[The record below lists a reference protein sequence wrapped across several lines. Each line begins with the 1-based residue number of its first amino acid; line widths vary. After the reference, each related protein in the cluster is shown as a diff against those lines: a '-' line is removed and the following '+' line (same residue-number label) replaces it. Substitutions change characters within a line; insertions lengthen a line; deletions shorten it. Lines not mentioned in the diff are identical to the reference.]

1 MTPNKCKHKRIESN
15 MTPLHCV
22 DCGVE
27 IQSTDN
33 RENRAKIK
41 QIKMLKDFA
50 LKTDRKGLAKSHQE
64 SQIKLG
70 AKEWEKLIEY
80 IRQDERKEIRERLSF

>member
-15 MTPLHCV
+15 MTPLHCA
-22 DCGVE
+22 DCGIE
-27 IQSTDN
+27 IQYKKMT
-33 RENRAKIK
+33 RTE